1 MSAPILISAFDEI
14 RHTWGWLLALG
25 ICMIV
30 LGTVAFVIAP
40 AATIGTV
47 IVLGWL
53 LVISGIFE
61 AVHGFQA
68 RHSHS
73 MFLHLIGGVLGV
85 FVGLLVVTHP
95 AAGALASTLLF
106 ASFLTVIGLFRI
118 IAAAKLKLPHW
129 RWSVFDGS
137 ITLLL
142 GLLVW
147 AEWPWSAM
155 WFIGMAVGISL
166 LLRGWSYVMFALAL
180 RSLPVPAGLRR
191 AA

>member
-1 MSAPILISAFDEI
+1 MSTPILLSAFDEI
-14 RHTWGWLLALG
+14 RHTWSWLLALG

-30 LGTVAFVIAP
+30 LGAVALAITP

-47 IVLGWL
+47 MVFGWL
-53 LVISGIFE
+53 LTISGIFE

-68 RHSHS
+68 RRSHS

-85 FVGLLVVTHP
+85 LVGLLVITHP
-95 AAGALASTLLF
+95 AAGALGWTLLF

-118 IAAAKLKLPHW
+118 IAAARLKLPHW
-129 RWSVFDGS
+129 GWSVFDGS

-147 AEWPWSAM
+147 TEWPWSAM
-155 WFIGMAVGISL
+155 WFIGLAVGISL

-180 RSLPVPAGLRR
+180 RSIPVPSGLRR

>member
-1 MSAPILISAFDEI
+1 MSTPVLLSAFEGI

-30 LGTVAFVIAP
+30 LGTVALAITP

-53 LVISGIFE
+53 LFISGIFE
-61 AVHGFQA
+61 AVHGFQS
-68 RHSHS
+68 RRSHS

-85 FVGLLVVTHP
+85 LVGLLVITHP
-95 AAGALASTLLF
+95 AAGALAWTLLF

-118 IAAAKLKLPHW
+118 ITAARLKLPHW
-129 RWSVFDGS
+129 GWSVFDGS

-147 AEWPWSAM
+147 AAWPWSAM

-180 RSLPVPAGLRR
+180 RSLPVPAGFRR

>member
-85 FVGLLVVTHP
+85 FVACSWLPIPLP
-95 AAGALASTLLF
+95 ARSPRLC
-106 ASFLTVIGLFRI
+106 
-118 IAAAKLKLPHW
+118 
-129 RWSVFDGS
+129 
-137 ITLLL
+137 
-142 GLLVW
+142 
-147 AEWPWSAM
+147 
-155 WFIGMAVGISL
+155 SL
-166 LLRGWSYVMFALAL
+166 LRFS
-180 RSLPVPAGLRR
+180 P
-191 AA
+191 